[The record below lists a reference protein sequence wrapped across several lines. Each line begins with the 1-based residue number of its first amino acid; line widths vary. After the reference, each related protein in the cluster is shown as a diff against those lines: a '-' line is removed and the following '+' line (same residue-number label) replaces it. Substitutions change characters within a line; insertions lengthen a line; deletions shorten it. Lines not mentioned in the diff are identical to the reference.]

1 MSATI
6 VITNNSKKFKIDL
19 TRENTIQYRINS
31 NDNENTGDN
40 FVNIKFFLNTD
51 YVYNSTD
58 SIVVVVSS
66 YLNDTVVRYEEFIF
80 KFEDMF
86 FDKLINLNTD
96 YITIFLNNSGLSL
109 TELTYAELHGNIT
122 QIKIPLVS
130 RIYGSSNVPVKT
142 DIYGRLDISG
152 QIVDISGQR
161 IDISNQK
168 VDISGQRVDISGQRV
183 DISGQCVIVT
193 SMPPISVTATADIS
207 GQRVDIS
214 GQRVDISGQCV
225 IVTSMPPI
233 SVTVDISGQRVDISG
248 QRVDISG
255 QTVIVQGGI
264 DISGQTVDISGQR
277 VDISGQTVIVQGGID
292 ISGQRVDISG
302 QRVDISGQT
311 VIVQGGIDISGQTVD
326 ISGQRVDISGQS
338 IIVTSMPPISVTATA
353 DISGQRVDISGQRVD
368 ISGQTIINNDY
379 ILQFIS
385 QNINNGIEY
394 SNIKLNSI
402 DNYSSSILN
411 NAILTNTKLGYN
423 KYDNDRLKIYDASA
437 NTLLTTIN
445 NGIGS
450 NIGVFAFGNFL
461 SNVTITGESSSSTIT
476 FTNGDYGRKTM
487 LIYRDNATSNTDSIS
502 FYSNTTT
509 GVATNVL
516 LAIFY
521 PIVDNGYRWSNIIVN
536 LLPFTSIL
544 VRNNSASSITGVYL
558 TVTNA

>member
-1 MSATI
+1 
-6 VITNNSKKFKIDL
+6 
-19 TRENTIQYRINS
+19 
-31 NDNENTGDN
+31 
-40 FVNIKFFLNTD
+40 
-51 YVYNSTD
+51 
-58 SIVVVVSS
+58 
-66 YLNDTVVRYEEFIF
+66 
-80 KFEDMF
+80 
-86 FDKLINLNTD
+86 
-96 YITIFLNNSGLSL
+96 
-109 TELTYAELHGNIT
+109 
-122 QIKIPLVS
+122 
-130 RIYGSSNVPVKT
+130 
-142 DIYGRLDISG
+142 
-152 QIVDISGQR
+152 
-161 IDISNQK
+161 
-168 VDISGQRVDISGQRV
+168 
-183 DISGQCVIVT
+183 
-193 SMPPISVTATADIS
+193 
-207 GQRVDIS
+207 
-214 GQRVDISGQCV
+214 
-225 IVTSMPPI
+225 
-233 SVTVDISGQRVDISG
+233 
-248 QRVDISG
+248 
-255 QTVIVQGGI
+255 
-264 DISGQTVDISGQR
+264 
-277 VDISGQTVIVQGGID
+277 
-292 ISGQRVDISG
+292 
-302 QRVDISGQT
+302 
-311 VIVQGGIDISGQTVD
+311 
-326 ISGQRVDISGQS
+326 
-338 IIVTSMPPISVTATA
+338 MPPISVTATA